1 MMKRYTQL
9 EINQQILDRL
19 LSHEEDRT
27 RIRLNTDMREAL
39 ELTLTARCDLLEE
52 AMEQKTKA
60 KKVQFIRERT
70 GVSYDE
76 AEDLLR

>member
-27 RIRLNTDMREAL
+27 RIRLNTDMREVL
-39 ELTLTARCDLLEE
+39 ELTLIARCDLLEE
-52 AMEQKTKA
+52 AAEQKTKA
-60 KKVQFIRERT
+60 KKVQFIRDRT
-70 GVSYDE
+70 GLSIDE